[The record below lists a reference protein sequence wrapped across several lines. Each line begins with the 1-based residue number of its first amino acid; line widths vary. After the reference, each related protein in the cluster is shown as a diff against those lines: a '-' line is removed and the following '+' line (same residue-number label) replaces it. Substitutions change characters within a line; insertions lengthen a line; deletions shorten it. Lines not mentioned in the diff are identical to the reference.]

1 MSKTVSTCICETN
14 LIKDQPQENVFFL
27 TLSRKIEDFPNEF
40 LRTARSTS
48 PIQICAIFSTI
59 GPDNLGA
66 ILNIELNKE
75 LEKIVADFSNQTILD
90 FEAFSNRVVN
100 TLNVFVCNF
109 SANKGVALKTSMTM
123 LVIEGD
129 ILRVIHLGITKAVL
143 LRENQILALTE
154 EATVAHRYLKMGAI
168 TAEDE
173 KTHPENMNLT
183 QYLGKMPQDG
193 QLIPDKN
200 VNIKLKDGDELFLMG
215 LGVSRKMPSQL
226 RNSAVI
232 KRIPIEDKVKEIMNS
247 AINYGIKSGLTL
259 IGMQVESTF
268 ILPGDAVIHS
278 SLASDATVAP
288 IKDQDPS
295 NEFID
300 FSKPEQS
307 QPARARNRAQSEVND
322 DTKPV
327 SKPSSK
333 AVREAEEA
341 DYPVKKS
348 RKKNDLNVAEDD
360 GTRKFVPGGA
370 DYEEGIEEQMIDAE
384 ELNAV
389 TSKQKALSILIPVLI
404 LIVCILLGF
413 GITFLVFHVRDLL
426 DSNTT
431 QATTTETGNQVLYIT
446 SDQTPVYSQAALDST
461 IIEKL
466 DRGDTVTLVGVEDKF
481 SIVLTANNITGYVLT
496 AQLSDEDPTYYDE
509 TSEMENDPTPTP
521 TEETTEST
529 TEETTTTS
537 KATSQ
542 ATTTTSD
549 TTTTTTTTSDTTT
562 TTTTTT
568 TSSDTTSTTTT
579 TAEPSDTTTPE
590 PSDKTSKSSEEPS
603 SSSSEKPSDK
613 PSEEPTSKATDK
625 PKDTQ
630 AEKPASSEKPAD
642 TDNGGDNGGDQGGEN

>member
-14 LIKDQPQENVFFL
+14 LVKDQPQENVFFL

-100 TLNVFVCNF
+100 TLNIYVCNF

-123 LVIEGD
+123 LIIEGD

-143 LRENQILALTE
+143 FRDSQILALTE
-154 EATVAHRYLKMGAI
+154 EQTVARRYVKMGAI
-168 TAEDE
+168 SAEDE

-193 QLIPDKN
+193 QLTPDKN

-215 LGVSRKMPSQL
+215 LGVSRKMPAQL

-268 ILPGDAVIHS
+268 ILPGEAVIHTN
-278 SLASDATVAP
+278 LASDATVAP
-288 IKDQDPS
+288 VQEPKPAD
-295 NEFID
+295 EFID

-307 QPARARNRAQSEVND
+307 QPKKERSQSSVND
-322 DTKPV
+322 DTKPMPK
-327 SKPSSK
+327 SAAQKI
-333 AVREAEEA
+333 REIEEE
-341 DYPVKKS
+341 DEDDEEYPVKASRGKS
-348 RKKNDLNVAEDD
+348 RRNKREDS
-360 GTRKFVPGGA
+360 GTKKFVPGGA
-370 DYEEGIEEQMIDAE
+370 EYDDGSEEQYIGNEDFSAP
-384 ELNAV
+384 
-389 TSKQKALSILIPVLI
+389 TSNKQKAMSVLIPILI

-426 DSNTT
+426 DSNGT
-431 QATTTETGNQVLYIT
+431 QATTTETSNQVLYVT
-446 SDQTPVYSQAALDST
+446 SDQTPVYSQAKLDST

-466 DRGDTVTLVGVEDKF
+466 DRGSTVTLVGVEDKF
-481 SIVLTANNITGYVLT
+481 SIVITSNNITGYILT
-496 AQLSDEDPTYYDE
+496 AQLSEEDPTYNDE
-509 TSEMENDPTPTP
+509 TSEMSEDPTPTP
-521 TEETTEST
+521 TEETTESSEETTTTT
-529 TEETTTTS
+529 TEETTT
-537 KATSQ
+537 KATTK
-542 ATTTTSD
+542 ATTTTTTTEDTTTTTTTKDTTTTTTTKATSD
-549 TTTTTTTTSDTTT
+549 TTTTTTTADTTT
-562 TTTTTT
+562 TTTTTAS
-568 TSSDTTSTTTT
+568 TSEDTT
-579 TAEPSDTTTPE
+579 
-590 PSDKTSKSSEEPS
+590 PS
-603 SSSSEKPSDK
+603 SSETP
-613 PSEEPTSKATDK
+613 A
-625 PKDTQ
+625 DTT
-630 AEKPASSEKPAD
+630 KNTEKPAD
-642 TDNGGDNGGDQGGEN
+642 TSAPDTPADNGGAAEA